1 MLQHISRLTFSLV
14 FSWGFICTYVRTWL
28 LVIACAR
35 TVRVCMPVCLPEA
48 WLQGCLHLRVEL
60 LNFVRKLRESM
71 WHDCASLLSR
81 LLGSG
86 HVRPNYAFPNQT
98 KWLLLVSISMCS
110 SPKPQVGVHTN
121 NAAHSVLPFK
131 KRSAAK
137 MWFEHKSNYFSN
149 NSYSVIT
156 GLKIFPVFCR
166 AVLSRFIPITS
177 RL

>member
-1 MLQHISRLTFSLV
+1 
-14 FSWGFICTYVRTWL
+14 
-28 LVIACAR
+28 
-35 TVRVCMPVCLPEA
+35 MPVCIPEA

-110 SPKPQVGVHTN
+110 SPMPQVGVHTN

-131 KRSAAK
+131 KSSATK
-137 MWFEHKSNYFSN
+137 MWFEHKSNNFFNISFSVVSGLFKKDISCVLQGSVEQVYSHYIKTLDCKRFVDQASSQSVYF
-149 NSYSVIT
+149 
-156 GLKIFPVFCR
+156 
-166 AVLSRFIPITS
+166 
-177 RL
+177 